1 MLKFSIYRYNPEQE
15 NAKSFMQE
23 YNLNKSL
30 LKGNMLLDALLAIQE
45 HIDPSLAFRKSCRE
59 GTCGADGIN
68 INGQNNLACTMPLSN
83 LEGQTIVLRPLPG
96 MPIIKDL
103 IVDMSNFFK
112 QYEKIQPYLQNN
124 TTPPPTERLQS
135 IEQREKL
142 DGLYECILCAC
153 CSSACPVYWS
163 NSEDFLGP
171 AAALQSARFVMDSRD
186 LKTTDRLS
194 QINDPYS
201 VFGCRNIM
209 SCVESCPK
217 GLDPSKAIDII
228 RKKIIEQESEQEESE

>member
-1 MLKFSIYRYNPEQE
+1 MIKFSIYRYNHEQPDI
-15 NAKSFMQE
+15 NPFMQD
-23 YNLNKSL
+23 YVLDPKL
-30 LKGNMLLDALLAIQE
+30 LQGNMLLDALAAIQE
-45 HIDPSLAFRKSCRE
+45 HLDPSLSFRKSCRE
-59 GTCGADGIN
+59 GTCGSDGMN
-68 INGQNNLACTMPLSN
+68 INGRNNLACTTSLDN
-83 LEGQTIVLRPLPG
+83 LMDDIIILKPLPG
-96 MPIIKDL
+96 IPVIRDL
-103 IVDMSNFFK
+103 IVDMTNFLK
-112 QYEKIQPYLQNN
+112 QCEQVQPYLQNN
-124 TTPPPTERLQS
+124 EPPPLTERLQS

-171 AAALQSARFVMDSRD
+171 AAILQAARFVMDSRD
-186 LKTTDRLS
+186 LKTSERLA

-228 RKKIIEQESEQEESE
+228 RNKIIEEESK

>member
-1 MLKFSIYRYNPEQE
+1 MIKFSIYRYNHEHQNMKPY
-15 NAKSFMQE
+15 MQE
-23 YNLNKSL
+23 YALDPTL
-30 LKGNMLLDALLAIQE
+30 LKGNMLLDALTAIQE
-45 HIDPSLAFRKSCRE
+45 YLDPSLSFRKSCRE
-59 GTCGADGIN
+59 GTCGSDGIN
-68 INGQNNLACTMPLSN
+68 INGQNNLACTVPLSS
-83 LEGQTIVLRPLPG
+83 LDEDLIILRPLPG
-96 MPIIKDL
+96 MPVIRDL

-112 QYEKIQPYLQNN
+112 QIEKIQPYLQNDQ
-124 TTPPPTERLQS
+124 PPPKTERLQS
-135 IEQREKL
+135 ISQREKL

-171 AAALQSARFVMDSRD
+171 AAILQTARFVMDSRD
-186 LKTTDRLS
+186 LKTSNRLT

-217 GLDPSKAIDII
+217 ELDPSKAIEII
-228 RKKIIEQESEQEESE
+228 RTKIIEEESK

>member
-1 MLKFSIYRYNPEQE
+1 MKPY
-15 NAKSFMQE
+15 MQE
-23 YNLNKSL
+23 YALDPAL
-30 LKGNMLLDALLAIQE
+30 LKGNMLLDALTAIQE
-45 HIDPSLAFRKSCRE
+45 YLDPSLSFRKSCRE
-59 GTCGADGIN
+59 GTCGSDGIN
-68 INGQNNLACTMPLSN
+68 INGQNNLACTVPLSS
-83 LEGQTIVLRPLPG
+83 LDEDLIILRPLPG
-96 MPIIKDL
+96 MPVIRDL

-112 QYEKIQPYLQNN
+112 QIEKIQPYLQNDQ
-124 TTPPPTERLQS
+124 PPPTTERLQS
-135 IEQREKL
+135 IQQREKL

-171 AAALQSARFVMDSRD
+171 AAILQTARFVMDSRD
-186 LKTTDRLS
+186 LKTSDRLA

-217 GLDPSKAIDII
+217 ELDPSKAIEII
-228 RKKIIEQESEQEESE
+228 RTKIIEEESK

>member
-1 MLKFSIYRYNPEQE
+1 
-15 NAKSFMQE
+15 MQE
-23 YNLNKSL
+23 YALDPTL
-30 LKGNMLLDALLAIQE
+30 LKGNMLLDALTAIQE
-45 HIDPSLAFRKSCRE
+45 YLDPSLSVRKSCRE
-59 GTCGADGIN
+59 GTCGSDGIN
-68 INGQNNLACTMPLSN
+68 INGQNNLACTVPLSS
-83 LEGQTIVLRPLPG
+83 LDEDLIILRPLPG
-96 MPIIKDL
+96 MPVIRDL

-112 QYEKIQPYLQNN
+112 QIEKIQPYLQNDQ
-124 TTPPPTERLQS
+124 PPPKTERLQS
-135 IEQREKL
+135 ISQREKL

-171 AAALQSARFVMDSRD
+171 AAILQTARFVMDSRD
-186 LKTTDRLS
+186 LKTSNRLT

-217 GLDPSKAIDII
+217 ELDPSKAIEII
-228 RKKIIEQESEQEESE
+228 RTKIIEEESK

>member
-1 MLKFSIYRYNPEQE
+1 MKPY
-15 NAKSFMQE
+15 MQE
-23 YNLNKSL
+23 YTLDPAL
-30 LKGNMLLDALLAIQE
+30 LKGNMLLDALTAIQE
-45 HIDPSLAFRKSCRE
+45 YLDPSLSFRKSCRE
-59 GTCGADGIN
+59 GTCGSDGIN
-68 INGQNNLACTMPLSN
+68 INGQNNLACTVPLSS
-83 LEGQTIVLRPLPG
+83 LDEDLIILRPLPG
-96 MPIIKDL
+96 MPVIRDL

-112 QYEKIQPYLQNN
+112 QIEKIQPYLQNDQP
-124 TTPPPTERLQS
+124 TPTTERLQS
-135 IEQREKL
+135 IQQREKL

-171 AAALQSARFVMDSRD
+171 AAILQTARFVMDSRD
-186 LKTTDRLS
+186 LKTSDRLA

-217 GLDPSKAIDII
+217 ELDPSKAIEII
-228 RKKIIEQESEQEESE
+228 RTKIIEEESK

>member
-1 MLKFSIYRYNPEQE
+1 MKPY
-15 NAKSFMQE
+15 MQE
-23 YNLNKSL
+23 YALDPAL
-30 LKGNMLLDALLAIQE
+30 LKGNMLLDALTAIQE
-45 HIDPSLAFRKSCRE
+45 YLDPSLSFRKSCRE
-59 GTCGADGIN
+59 GTCGSDGIN
-68 INGQNNLACTMPLSN
+68 INGQNNLACTIPLSS
-83 LEGQTIVLRPLPG
+83 LDADLIILRPLPG
-96 MPIIKDL
+96 MPVIRDL

-112 QYEKIQPYLQNN
+112 QIEKIQPYLQNDQ
-124 TTPPPTERLQS
+124 PPPTTERLQS
-135 IEQREKL
+135 IPQREKL

-171 AAALQSARFVMDSRD
+171 AAILQTARFVMDSRD
-186 LKTTDRLS
+186 LKTSNRLT

-217 GLDPSKAIDII
+217 ELDPSKAIEII
-228 RKKIIEQESEQEESE
+228 RTKIIEEESK

>member
-1 MLKFSIYRYNPEQE
+1 MKPY
-15 NAKSFMQE
+15 MQE
-23 YNLNKSL
+23 YTLDPAL
-30 LKGNMLLDALLAIQE
+30 LKGNMLLDALTAIQE
-45 HIDPSLAFRKSCRE
+45 YLDPSLSFRKSCRE
-59 GTCGADGIN
+59 GTCGSDGIN
-68 INGQNNLACTMPLSN
+68 INGQNNLACTVPLSS
-83 LEGQTIVLRPLPG
+83 LDEDLIILRPLPG
-96 MPIIKDL
+96 MPVIRDL

-112 QYEKIQPYLQNN
+112 QIEKIQPYLQNDQ
-124 TTPPPTERLQS
+124 PPPTTERLQS
-135 IEQREKL
+135 IQQREKL

-171 AAALQSARFVMDSRD
+171 AAILQTARFVMDSRD
-186 LKTTDRLS
+186 LKTSDRLA

-217 GLDPSKAIDII
+217 ELDPSKAIEII
-228 RKKIIEQESEQEESE
+228 RTKIIEEESK